1 MKLAMTWD
9 LERFYAGGSH
19 STALEECFEQ
29 IEAGLH
35 QLDKNLKEKSHLPS
49 VLELLQV
56 VEMHLRQVSNF
67 AHCLVAQND
76 RDTRG
81 LCTQNRA
88 AQLCAFLAA
97 LSSKLDE
104 WLLELD
110 EKAFQDL
117 IEDQQEIAFP
127 LSERRRIARSKLP
140 AKEEGLIS
148 ALAVDGY
155 QGWTDL
161 WNSLI
166 RSIAFP
172 HRGRQLAFN
181 QIEALLE
188 VSDREERREAFQAIE
203 QGVEPLENTFAQALN
218 HLAGFRLKV
227 YEERGWKTPLQ
238 EALMLSRLDQKT
250 LDVMWETTEKNQQAL
265 ADFLQCKA
273 ALLGQEKLHWS
284 DLSAPALP
292 TSASISYQEASS
304 FMVKHFSRISPKFA
318 GFVEEVLQD
327 HWIDAENRPGKSPG
341 GFCTAF
347 PLNKES
353 RIFMTYLNTTSS
365 LLVLAH
371 ELGHA
376 FHNSVLFPLPEM
388 TQRCPMN
395 LAETASTMSEMM
407 ILRAAID
414 QAEVPAAKLSLLENH
429 LNQATSYVLNIR
441 SRFLFERAFYEER
454 QQGFVPAGR
463 LRALMQQAQEES
475 FQGSLASYHPF
486 FWATKMHF
494 FLTDVPFYN
503 FPYTFGYLFSLGIYA
518 LASHLPRFEERFIA
532 LLKESGQAS
541 TEALAQK
548 HLDVDLKEASFW
560 QMAFDVI
567 NKDSATFCALADAA
581 SKETSLN

>member
-9 LERFYAGGSH
+9 LECFYAGGSG
-19 STALEECFEQ
+19 SSALEECFEQ
-29 IEAGLH
+29 IEAGLY

-56 VEMHLRQVSNF
+56 VEMHLRQVRNF
-67 AHCLVAQND
+67 AHCLVAQNS

-88 AQLCAFLAA
+88 AQLSAFLAA

-104 WLLELD
+104 WLLEL
-110 EKAFQDL
+110 EENAFQEL
-117 IEDQQEIAFP
+117 INDQKEIAFP
-127 LSERRRIARSKLP
+127 LSERRRLARSKLP
-140 AKEEGLIS
+140 AQEEGLIS

-161 WNSLI
+161 WSSLVRDI
-166 RSIAFP
+166 SFP
-172 HRGRQLAFN
+172 HRGRRLAFN
-181 QIEALLE
+181 QMEALLE
-188 VSDREERREAFQAIE
+188 VPDCEERREAFEAIE
-203 QGVEPLENTFAQALN
+203 KGVQPLQNTFAQTLN

-227 YEERGWKTPLQ
+227 YEKRGWDSPLQ
-238 EALMLSRLDQKT
+238 EALTLNRLEQKT

-265 ADFLQCKA
+265 TDFLQCKA
-273 ALLGQEKLHWS
+273 GLLKQQQLHWS

-292 TSASISYQEASS
+292 PNTSISYQEASA
-304 FMVKHFSRISPKFA
+304 FMVKHFSQISPKLA

-327 HWIDAENRPGKSPG
+327 QWIDAENRPGKSPG
-341 GFCTAF
+341 GFCAAF

-376 FHNSVLFPLPEM
+376 FHNSVLFSLPEM

-407 ILRAAID
+407 ILQASID
-414 QAEVPAAKLSLLENH
+414 QAEEPAAKLSLLENH
-429 LNQATSYVLNIR
+429 LNRAASYLLNIR
-441 SRFLFERAFYEER
+441 SRFLFELAFYRER
-454 QQGFVPAGR
+454 QRGFVPAGR
-463 LRALMQQAQEES
+463 LCELMQSAQEES
-475 FQGSLASYHPF
+475 FQGNLASYHPF

-503 FPYTFGYLFSLGIYA
+503 FPYAFGYLFSLGIYA

-532 LLKESGQAS
+532 LLKESGQTS

-548 HLDVDLKEASFW
+548 HLDVDLREASFW

-567 NKDSATFCALADAA
+567 NKDSATFCSLAGAA
-581 SKETSLN
+581 SKKASLK